1 MFICGRVLALIC
13 WAKKNLH
20 TANKVAFQQ
29 TVKERLQF
37 LSLSVFCLSWRC
49 SVKQKVRI
57 KGTWFKKK
65 YKFKKCIKGLTFDI
79 LKLRT
84 SLKYDGKQVRNV

>member
-1 MFICGRVLALIC
+1 MANGVYHLIGIWNMFICGRVLALIC

-57 KGTWFKKK
+57 KGTWF
-65 YKFKKCIKGLTFDI
+65 
-79 LKLRT
+79 
-84 SLKYDGKQVRNV
+84 